1 MKCTRRKSRNLLRK
15 TRKYRFRLV
24 LKGGQYIDEE
34 NPEESLSVFEKAPQL
49 DLNSYFCSEGSKM
62 KIKSDITKVIHQLPE
77 IRDGCLFISQ
87 NLQSYIFE
95 RWTPM
100 LEYVFSRFDISVIN
114 EKIAPLNTI
123 QYRVLFDKIKTIFN
137 QNKSQ
142 DRTTYMYYDAYTTHI
157 LSNGITKEELKYISL
172 LFYRLYLKGGS
183 AMLFVVNEYQKIMK
197 GETLTTEEIE
207 DILGGYSD
215 FDFNF
220 IINPMLPKEQN
231 NPIHHN
237 MLREISKRYIFD
249 ILQRLIYSET
259 GELFRNEKLLDIIRN
274 HLLEHSPQI
283 IIDTDHS
290 PNFIGRIYNVEN
302 VRNDPLKNRFATVT
316 SNTITLEHPFHE
328 EKHYRDNTF
337 DLIRLLVEFK
347 NITNPRECMGN
358 EKYKRFI
365 QGELIDVSIPHF
377 DSHEAF
383 EKWKET
389 NSIIPINNLYIY
401 SLSGIIHDLEQVV
414 EENIKRGDPKLQ
426 KRQKRLKFFNDF
438 ACILPQLINPDI
450 GINYTTA
457 CETLFNEIF
466 ETDNSFLTKENKE
479 SLTGI
484 LVGIYVNFPQFI
496 RPETRSIF
504 LLLKQYFKYKIDFP
518 IETGSLYELTT
529 PFIKQNKFIEL
540 EYDNSGLYKPS
551 FYTFFT
557 LSPDKKIE
565 EVFDLRDFVYE
576 YSIHLIDE
584 IEKVYNS
591 NEKVQKDIKKALS
604 ALLIEFNNIAISLN
618 DNTMIYET
626 TLQFIESL
634 NQLLINIQLYGI
646 NSNYAEYLTGQNI
659 FILKQKLHDQQ
670 LKKNEYTQMFMK
682 KHHGALLLQSLLLA
696 KQLKQ
701 DKNIESRLVLKG
713 GYLYDIYNTIQNA
726 ILKNKN
732 DFNISTNDMDM
743 FMFVNQAY
751 LKDQDIYYIYGLFN
765 QLKEYFEKT
774 KDPTRLQRICMYM
787 RKQHDNRHVIQM
799 IVYDYVLY
807 NDFESNLF
815 TTILKNPPK
824 NLYRIIESHTYEL
837 YVMNIYNNI
846 EPNYYDGW
854 RKPRY
859 TLSDF
864 IPDIKVPR
872 INVVNKWENFI
883 NKLNEFLKLHTRY
896 FSSLPEQYKTLDINI
911 RELYVDSLLEIKKS
925 YDGIL
930 NSNKD
935 VLKKE
940 KYVNRMLGYI

>member
-1 MKCTRRKSRNLLRK
+1 MKCTRRKQRKSLKK
-15 TRKYRFRLV
+15 TRKYNFRLV

-34 NPEESLSVFEKAPQL
+34 NPEESLSIFEKVPQV
-49 DLNSYFCSEGSKM
+49 DLKEYFCSEGSKM
-62 KIKSDITKVIHQLPE
+62 KIKSDITKVIHQLPQ
-77 IRDGCLFISQ
+77 IRDGCVLISQ
-87 NLQSYIFE
+87 NLQSFIFE

-100 LEYVFSRFDISVIN
+100 LEYVFSRFDISIIN
-114 EKIAPLNTI
+114 EKIAPINTV
-123 QYRVLFDKIKTIFN
+123 QYRVLFDKIKTIFD

-142 DRTTYMYYDAYTTHI
+142 NRTTFMYYDAYTRH
-157 LSNGITKEELKYISL
+157 LQSNNITKEELKSISQ

-197 GETLTTEEIE
+197 GETLTPTEIE
-207 DILGGYSD
+207 NILGGYSD

-237 MLREISKRYIFD
+237 MLREISKKYIFD
-249 ILQRLIYSET
+249 ILQWFIYSEI
-259 GELFRNEKLLDIIRN
+259 GEIFRNEKLLDNISN

-283 IIDTDHS
+283 IIDNDHS
-290 PNFIGRIYNVEN
+290 PTFIGRIYNVEEI
-302 VRNDPLKNRFATVT
+302 RNDPLKNRFATVT

-337 DLIRLLVEFK
+337 DLIRLLAEFK
-347 NITNPRECMGN
+347 NITNPEECMRNG
-358 EKYKRFI
+358 KYKRFI

-383 EKWKET
+383 DKWEEAK
-389 NSIIPINNLYIY
+389 NIIPINNIYIY
-401 SLSGIIHDLEQVV
+401 SLSAIIHDLERVV

-438 ACILPQLINPDI
+438 ACVLPQLINPDI

-466 ETDNSFLTKENKE
+466 ETESSFLTKENKE
-479 SLTGI
+479 SLTST

-496 RPETRSIF
+496 RSEKRNIF
-504 LLLKQYFKYKIDFP
+504 LLLKQYFKHKIDIP
-518 IETGSLYELTT
+518 LDTGTLYELIT
-529 PFIKQNKFIEL
+529 PFTKQNKFVEL
-540 EYDNSGLYKPS
+540 EYDNSSLYKPS

-557 LSPDKKIE
+557 LSADKKIQ
-565 EVFDLRDFVYE
+565 EVFDLAPIVYN
-576 YSIHLIDE
+576 YSVHLIDE

-591 NEKVQKDIKKALS
+591 NEKMQKDIKKSLS

-618 DNTMIYET
+618 DNTMMYET
-626 TLQFIESL
+626 IIQFVESL
-634 NQLLINIQLYGI
+634 NQLLINIQLYDI
-646 NSNYAEYLTGQNI
+646 NSNYADYLTGQNI
-659 FILKQKLHDQQ
+659 FVLKQKLHDQQ
-670 LKKNEYTQMFMK
+670 LKKNEYTQIFMK
-682 KHHGALLLQSLLLA
+682 KNHGGLLLQSLLLT

-701 DKNIESRLVLKG
+701 DKYIESKLVLKG

-726 ILKNKN
+726 ILKNEN

-751 LKDQDIYYIYGLFN
+751 LKDEDIHYIYQSFK
-765 QLKEYFEKT
+765 QLKEYLEKT
-774 KDPTRLQRICMYM
+774 KDPSRLQRICMYM
-787 RKQHDNRHVIQM
+787 RKQHNNRYVIQM

-807 NDFESNLF
+807 NEFQSNLF
-815 TTILKNPPK
+815 TTILKNPPQ

-837 YVMNIYNNI
+837 YVMNIYNHI

-872 INVVNKWENFI
+872 INLINKWENFI
-883 NKLNEFLKLHTRY
+883 NKLNEFLKLHVTY
-896 FSSLPEQYKTLDINI
+896 FSSLPERYKTLDINI
-911 RELYVDSLLEIKKS
+911 RELYVDSLLDIKKS
-925 YDGIL
+925 YDEIMT
-930 NSNKD
+930 SNKD

-940 KYVNRMLGYI
+940 KYINRMLGYT